1 LQDIKA
7 DILIKEETIM
17 NFSEFLHEELIIP
30 KMKANS
36 QEEVFKRL
44 YELLLKNGYVK
55 ESFLEG
61 IKKREQS
68 FPTGLLL
75 NKYNVAL
82 PHTDVE
88 HVLKSA
94 VAVATLSKPIV
105 FKNMANPQQD
115 VNVNIVFMI
124 ALNESGGQV
133 KMLQQIVQLIQNDSL
148 LEELMMAESGK
159 EIIKVI
165 KNISYEN

>member
-1 LQDIKA
+1 
-7 DILIKEETIM
+7 M
-17 NFSEFLHEELIIP
+17 NLSEFLHEELIIP
-30 KMKANS
+30 KLEANNK
-36 QEEVFKRL
+36 EEVFERL
-44 YELLLKNGYVK
+44 YELLLKNEYVK

-94 VAVATLSKPIV
+94 VAIATLAKPIV

-133 KMLQQIVQLIQNDSL
+133 KMLQQIVQLIQNESL
-148 LEELMMAESGK
+148 LEELMRAENGE

-165 KNISYEN
+165 KNVPYEN